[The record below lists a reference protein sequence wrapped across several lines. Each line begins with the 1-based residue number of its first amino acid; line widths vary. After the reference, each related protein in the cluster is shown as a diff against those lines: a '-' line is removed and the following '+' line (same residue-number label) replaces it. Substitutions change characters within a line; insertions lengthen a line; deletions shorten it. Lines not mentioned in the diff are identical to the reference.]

1 MFDEYKNKNIK
12 LRIKINEE
20 TLTFTGVI
28 KETSETHIKLLDKF
42 GKEHLFLI
50 ANIEQ
55 VTLQEGWE

>member
-1 MFDEYKNKNIK
+1 MFEEYKHKQVK

-42 GKEHLFLI
+42 SKEHLFLI

>member
-1 MFDEYKNKNIK
+1 MFEEYKHKQVK

-20 TLTFTGVI
+20 TLTFTGTI
-28 KETSETHIKLLDKF
+28 KETSDTHIKFLDKF

-50 ANIEQ
+50 TSIEQ

>member
-1 MFDEYKNKNIK
+1 MFEEYKHKTVK

-28 KETSETHIKLLDKF
+28 KETSDTHIKFLDKF
-42 GKEHLFLI
+42 SKEHLFLI
-50 ANIEQ
+50 TSIEQ

>member
-50 ANIEQ
+50 TNIEQ